1 MKRFTIFL
9 TVFFL
14 AISLF
19 AQQQYSKVKVLANDA
34 QLEQLASIGIDV
46 TEGILKKG
54 EFLICDYS
62 QQDIEKISNL
72 GLSYEILIEDV
83 AKYYQDRNIGL
94 STNVDDYKDAGDYE
108 VPENFEFGSMSGH
121 ATYA

>member
-1 MKRFTIFL
+1 MKRFTIL
-9 TVFFL
+9 LSVLFF
-14 AISLF
+14 AISIM
-19 AQQQYSKVKVLANDA
+19 AQQMQYSKVKVLANES
-34 QLEQLASIGIDV
+34 QLQLLASAGIDV

-108 VPENFEFGSMSGH
+108 CLRILNSVL
-121 ATYA
+121 